1 MGLLDF
7 FRGMKRPERDPP
19 AQPID
24 RDEAGDAVFSDDL
37 VSHIKEELEK
47 RRTDRALYELQW
59 TLNANFLAGNQN
71 CDIDLVRNTIKTLEP
86 LPGSQMERRCYNRI
100 APLMDTRLANLM
112 SVKYDMVVLART
124 TEAEDAAKARVSS
137 KLLEYCQNTTSF
149 DRQMNDLLSWCELT
163 GTAFTVSYWDKNKG
177 KVIGK
182 LLVQSDDLTA
192 EPVEQDVHVGDL
204 AFGLLS
210 PYEVF
215 PESLNVQNVSDQHD
229 IIVEQV
235 FDVDTIRDMYG
246 VDIEPD
252 KVEAYELIPQPKGMT
267 GHGVNNVTSGVSRV
281 EREGCQKVITYFE
294 KPTQKYPRG
303 RMVVVIGEKLVYY
316 GVLPCGEYPIREF
329 KSKERPGLFFGVSP
343 IEALIPLQRAY
354 NELQNKILDYAEAVV
369 NAAVITP
376 TGSVD
381 VDGIEYAGG
390 IVPGMVLEYNP
401 QFGGKPEYMQPGAFP
416 DVIVRQRDQIAQ
428 DMEYTAG
435 VSQLM
440 VYGSAASSSSGK
452 ALDTRR
458 EIDMTR
464 MSLTADNIR
473 DGVIS
478 MAKLWLRINKEY
490 SVGYRT
496 LQIAGSDEM
505 GDVYTWCADDINSYD
520 VEFSAE
526 NELRH
531 SRDQQREDFLQAF
544 QLGLFTDENGRITQD
559 VKRKAWELFRFGDM
573 HDIMDIDDIQRKNAQ
588 RENAYLESG
597 VIPNEIEPFD
607 DSEIHLNE
615 HVRFV
620 LSNDFRLFKQ
630 KNPEYAKLFEEHIK
644 RHRELL
650 EQQNQNRMM
659 TAMLAAGGN
668 Q

>member
-24 RDEAGDAVFSDDL
+24 RDEAGDVVFSDDL

-47 RRTDRALYELQW
+47 RRTDRVLYELQW

-71 CDIDLVRNTIKTLEP
+71 CDIDLTQNTIRNDEP
-86 LPGSQMERRCYNRI
+86 INEISERRCFNRI

-124 TEAEDAAKARVSS
+124 TEAEDAAKAKVST
-137 KLLEYCQNTTSF
+137 KLLEYCQNVTEF
-149 DRQMNDLLSWCELT
+149 DRQMNDLLAWVELT
-163 GTAFTVSYWDKNKG
+163 GTAFTISYWDKNRG
-177 KVIGK
+177 EVIGK
-182 LLVQSDDLTA
+182 LLVQSDDPTS
-192 EPVEQDVHVGDL
+192 EPYEQDIHVGDL

-215 PESLNVQNVSDQHD
+215 PESLNVQNVADQHD
-229 IIVEQV
+229 IIIEQV
-235 FDVDTIRDMYG
+235 FDVDTIRDMWG
-246 VDIEPD
+246 VDIDPN
-252 KVEAYELIPQPKGMT
+252 KVESYELVPQPKGMT
-267 GHGVNNVTSGVSRV
+267 GHGYSSVTSGVSKV
-281 EREGCQKVITYFE
+281 EREGCQNVITYYE
-294 KPTQKYPRG
+294 KPTNKYHNG
-303 RMVVVIGEKLVYY
+303 RMIVVIGDRLVYY
-316 GVLPCGEYPIREF
+316 GELPCGQYPIKEF
-329 KSKERPGLFFGVSP
+329 KAKERPGLFFGVSV
-343 IEALIPLQRAY
+343 IESLIPLQRSY
-354 NELQNKILDYAEAVV
+354 NDLCNKILDYSEAVV
-369 NAAVITP
+369 NAAIATP
-376 TGSVD
+376 SGSVD
-381 VDGIEYAGG
+381 VDEIGRYGG
-390 IVPGMVLEYNP
+390 VAPGMIIEYNP
-401 QFGGKPEYMQPGAFP
+401 QFGKPEYMQPGAFP

-473 DGVIS
+473 DGVIA

-496 LQIAGSDEM
+496 LQISGSDEM

-520 VEFSAE
+520 IEFSAE

-544 QLGLFTDENGRITQD
+544 QLGLFTDENGRIPQEI
-559 VKRKAWELFRFGDM
+559 KRRAWELFRFGDM

-607 DSEIHLNE
+607 DSEIHMNE

-644 RHRELL
+644 RHKELL

-659 TAMLAAGGN
+659 TAMLAAGGK

>member
-7 FRGMKRPERDPP
+7 FRGQRKPERDPP

-24 RDEAGDAVFSDDL
+24 RDEAGDVVFSDDL

-47 RRTDRALYELQW
+47 RRTDRVLYELQW

-71 CDIDLVRNTIKTLEP
+71 CDIDLIQNTIRNDEP
-86 LPGSQMERRCYNRI
+86 INKISERRCFNRI
-100 APLMDTRLANLM
+100 SPLMDTRLANLM

-124 TEAEDAAKARVSS
+124 TEAEDTSKAKIST
-137 KLLEYCQNTTSF
+137 KLLEYCQNVTEF
-149 DRQMNDLLSWCELT
+149 DRQMNDLLAWTELT
-163 GTAFTVSYWDKNKG
+163 GTAFTISYWDKNRG
-177 KVIGK
+177 EVIGK
-182 LLVQSDDLTA
+182 LLVQSDDPA
-192 EPVEQDVHVGDL
+192 VDPVEQDVRVGDL

-215 PESLNVQNVSDQHD
+215 PESLNVQNVADQHD

-235 FDVDTIRDMYG
+235 FDVDTIRDMWG
-246 VDIEPD
+246 VDIDPD
-252 KVEAYELIPQPKGMT
+252 KVESYELVPQPKGMT
-267 GHGVNNVTSGVSRV
+267 GHGYNNFTSGISRV
-281 EREGCQKVITYFE
+281 EREGCQKVVTYLE
-294 KPTQKYPRG
+294 KPTKKYPQG
-303 RMVVVIGEKLVYY
+303 RMIVVIGEKLVYY
-316 GVLPCGEYPIREF
+316 GVLPCGEYPIKEF
-329 KSKERPGLFFGVSP
+329 KSKERPGLFFGVSV
-343 IEALIPLQRAY
+343 IESLIPLQRSY
-354 NELQNKILDYAEAVV
+354 NDLQNKILDYAEAVV

-473 DGVIS
+473 DGVIA

-520 VEFSAE
+520 IEFSAE

-544 QLGLFTDENGRITQD
+544 QLGLFTDENGRIPQEI
-559 VKRKAWELFRFGDM
+559 KRRAWELFRFGDM
-573 HDIMDIDDIQRKNAQ
+573 HDVMDIDDIQRKNAQ

-615 HVRFV
+615 HVRYV

-630 KNPEYAKLFEEHIK
+630 KNPEYARLFEEHIK
-644 RHRELL
+644 RHKELL

-659 TAMLAAGGN
+659 SAMMAAGGK

>member
-7 FRGMKRPERDPP
+7 FRGQRKPERDPP
-19 AQPID
+19 AVAVD
-24 RDEAGDAVFSDDL
+24 RDEAGDVVFSDDL

-47 RRTDRALYELQW
+47 RRTARALYELQW

-71 CDIDLVRNTIKTLEP
+71 CDIDLIQNTIKTEDP
-86 LPGSQMERRCYNRI
+86 LPGSQMERRCFNRI

-124 TEAEDAAKARVSS
+124 TEAEDAAKAKVST
-137 KLLEYCQNTTSF
+137 KLLEYCQSETNF
-149 DRQMNDLLSWCELT
+149 DRQMNDLLAWCELT
-163 GTAFTVSYWDKNKG
+163 GTAFTISYWDKNRG
-177 KVIGK
+177 EVIGK
-182 LLVQSDDLTA
+182 LLVQSDDPTV
-192 EPVEQDVHVGDL
+192 EPVEQDIHVGDL

-229 IIVEQV
+229 IIIEQV
-235 FDVDTIRDMYG
+235 FDVDTIRDMWG
-246 VDIEPD
+246 VDIDPD
-252 KVEAYELIPQPKGMT
+252 KVEAYELVPQPKGMT
-267 GHGVNNVTSGVSRV
+267 GHGVENVTSGVSRV

-294 KPTQKYPRG
+294 KPTKKYPQG

-329 KSKERPGLFFGVSP
+329 KAKERPGLFYGVSA
-343 IEALIPLQRAY
+343 IESLIPLQRAY
-354 NELQNKILDYAEAVV
+354 NDLQNKILDYSSAVV
-369 NAAVITP
+369 NAAVIAP
-376 TGSVD
+376 TGSLD
-381 VDGIEYAGG
+381 VDRIEYLGG
-390 IVPGMVLEYNP
+390 INPGDLVEYNP
-401 QFGGKPEYMQPGAFP
+401 QFGKPEYMAPGAFP

-473 DGVIS
+473 DGVIE
-478 MAKLWLRINKEY
+478 MAKLWLRINKAY

-496 LQIAGSDEM
+496 LQITGSDEM

-520 VEFSAE
+520 VEFAAE

-544 QLGLFTDENGRITQD
+544 QLGLFTDENGRIPQEI
-559 VKRKAWELFRFGDM
+559 KRKAWELFRFGDM

-597 VIPNEIEPFD
+597 VIPEEIEPFD

-615 HVRFV
+615 HVRYA
-620 LSNDFRLFKQ
+620 LSNDYRLFKQ
-630 KNPEYAKLFEEHIK
+630 KNPEYARLFEEHIN

-650 EQQNQNRMM
+650 ERQNQNRMAA
-659 TAMLAAGGN
+659 AMLAAGGN
-668 Q
+668 QK

>member
-7 FRGMKRPERDPP
+7 FRGQRKPERDPP
-19 AQPID
+19 AVAVD
-24 RDEAGDAVFSDDL
+24 RDEAGDVVFSDDL
-37 VSHIKEELEK
+37 VSHIKDELEK

-71 CDIDLVRNTIKTLEP
+71 CDIDLIQNTIKAEEP
-86 LPGSQMERRCYNRI
+86 VGGELSERRCFNRI

-124 TEAEDAAKARVSS
+124 TEAEDAAKAKVST
-137 KLLEYCQNTTSF
+137 KLLEYCQNVTEF

-177 KVIGK
+177 EVIGK
-182 LLVQSDDLTA
+182 LLVQSDDPTV
-192 EPVEQDVHVGDL
+192 EPVEQDIYVGDL

-210 PYEVF
+210 PYEIF
-215 PESLNVQNVSDQHD
+215 PESLNVQNVADQHD

-246 VDIEPD
+246 VDIDPD
-252 KVEAYELIPQPKGMT
+252 KVVAYELVPQPKGMT

-281 EREGCQKVITYFE
+281 EREGCQKVITYYE
-294 KPTQKYPRG
+294 RPTGKYPQG
-303 RMVVVIGEKLVYY
+303 RMAVVIGDRLAYY

-343 IEALIPLQRAY
+343 IEALIPLQRTY

-369 NAAVITP
+369 NAAVIAP

-381 VDGIEYAGG
+381 VDRIEYLGG
-390 IVPGMVLEYNP
+390 VTPGMLLEYNG
-401 QFGGKPEYMQPGAFP
+401 QFGKPEYMQPGAFP

-473 DGVIS
+473 DGVIA
-478 MAKLWLRINKEY
+478 MAKLWLRINKAY

-520 VEFSAE
+520 IEFSAE

-544 QLGLFTDENGRITQD
+544 QLGLFTDENGRIPQEI
-559 VKRKAWELFRFGDM
+559 KRRAWELFRFGDM

-644 RHRELL
+644 RHKELL

-659 TAMLAAGGN
+659 SALTAAGGK

>member
-7 FRGMKRPERDPP
+7 FRGQRKPERDPP
-19 AQPID
+19 AVAVD

-37 VSHIKEELEK
+37 VSYIKEELEK

-71 CDIDLVRNTIKTLEP
+71 CDIDLVQNTIKTLEP

-124 TEAEDAAKARVSS
+124 TEAEDAAKAKVST
-137 KLLEYCQNTTSF
+137 KLLEYCQNVTEF

-163 GTAFTVSYWDKNKG
+163 GTAFTISYWDKNRG
-177 KVIGK
+177 EVIGK
-182 LLVQSDDLTA
+182 VVVQSDDPMTA
-192 EPVEQDVHVGDL
+192 PAEQDIRTGDL

-229 IIVEQV
+229 IIIEQV

-246 VDIEPD
+246 VDIDPA

-281 EREGCQKVITYFE
+281 EREGCQKVITYLE
-294 KPTQKYPRG
+294 KPTKKYPNG
-303 RMVVVIGEKLVYY
+303 RMIVVIGDKLVYY
-316 GVLPCGEYPIREF
+316 GVLPCGEYPIKEF
-329 KSKERPGLFFGVSP
+329 KAKERPGLFFGVSV
-343 IEALIPLQRAY
+343 IESLIPLQRSY
-354 NELQNKILDYAEAVV
+354 NDMQNKILDYAEAVV

-473 DGVIS
+473 DGVIA

-505 GDVYTWCADDINSYD
+505 GDVYTWCADDINSFD
-520 VEFSAE
+520 VEYTAE
-526 NELRH
+526 NALRY
-531 SRDQQREDFLQAF
+531 SQEKQREDFIMVWNM
-544 QLGLFTDENGRITQD
+544 GGFTDENGRVVQSAKD
-559 VKRKAWELFRFGDM
+559 KLWELFHFNDFTSVNKIAQLQKG
-573 HDIMDIDDIQRKNAQ
+573 NAK
-588 RENAYLESG
+588 RENAYLKSG
-597 VIPNEIEPFD
+597 VIPNEIGPFD
-607 DSEIHLNE
+607 DSSIHLEE
-615 HVRFV
+615 HTEFV
-620 LSNDFRLFKQ
+620 LSEDYRLFKK

-659 TAMLAAGGN
+659 SALMAAGGK